1 MLLENQDLLVSFLLR
16 FILKSSDYKNIG
28 LATRLI
34 ENIDKIYFFLVEQIL
49 DVEQINKDSQL
60 MHVIF
65 VSLLITK
72 EFLIPFNTFEFVI
85 KCSFLISS

>member
-1 MLLENQDLLVSFLLR
+1 MLLENRDLLVSFPLR

-28 LATRLI
+28 LTTWLI
-34 ENIDKIYFFLVEQIL
+34 ENIDKIYFSLVEQIL

-60 MHVIF
+60 MHVTF

-72 EFLIPFNTFEFVI
+72 EFFNTF
-85 KCSFLISS
+85 